1 MKFTRR
7 RPLAALAAT
16 TVLVASTGCAAWE
29 EADERDEKLSVAAG
43 FYPLAWVA
51 EQVVG
56 EHGDVVNLTR
66 PGQEAHDSELSL
78 ASTAK
83 MAEADVVLLNS
94 GFQPAVD
101 ETVAENAEGEVFDV
115 ADWIELRSS
124 SDHHEGHDHGEADE
138 DDHDHGDTDPHF
150 WLDPTLMAHV
160 ADNIAKRL
168 GEVDV
173 SHAPDFDE
181 NAQAL
186 REKLTA
192 LDTAYS
198 EGLKGCAVDTVVVSH
213 DAFGYLGR
221 YGLHFEPIAGLT
233 PGAEPTPAD
242 LARLQDLIR
251 TEKLTT
257 VFTET
262 LAPPALAG
270 QLAKDMGVE
279 TAVLDPIEGLVDST
293 ADEDYLTLMER
304 NLETLKKAN
313 QC

>member
-1 MKFTRR
+1 MNRVRR
-7 RPLAALAAT
+7 RTLTALAAT
-16 TVLVASTGCAAWE
+16 ALLVSSTGCAAWQ
-29 EADERDEKLSVAAG
+29 EADERDEKLSVTAG
-43 FYPLAWVA
+43 FYPLAWLA

-83 MAEADVVLLNS
+83 MAEADLVVVNR
-94 GFQPAVD
+94 GFQPALD
-101 ETVAENAEGEVFDV
+101 ETVEENGQGQVLDVSEVIV
-115 ADWIELRSS
+115 LRTA
-124 SDHHEGHDHGEADE
+124 SDHHAGHDDSHEHE
-138 DDHDHGDTDPHF
+138 HDSDTDPHF
-150 WLDPTLMAHV
+150 WLDPVLMADV
-160 ADNIAKRL
+160 ADGIAKEL
-168 GEVDV
+168 GDLDV
-173 SHAPDFDE
+173 PHAPDFDQ
-181 NAQAL
+181 NAKEL

-192 LDTAYS
+192 LDTAYR

-213 DAFGYLGR
+213 DAFGYLTR
-221 YGLHFEPIAGLT
+221 YGLHFEPIAGLS
-233 PGAEPTPAD
+233 PGSEPTPAD

-270 QLAKDMGVE
+270 QLAKDMGIR

-293 ADEDYLTLMER
+293 ADEDYLSLMQR
-304 NLETLKKAN
+304 NLDTLREAN